1 VKRFS
6 CLAKRGFTLLE
17 LLVSIAVFAITAS
30 IAYAIYDSVFWVV
43 SNVDQGAGFNRR
55 AQVVFEQ
62 MNIDLIGLYK
72 GRSGFLRGNEVEVKN
87 AEEPVLQFTSSAHLV
102 FDPTAMPV
110 SLTTVGYYLRA
121 DQGTRALAL
130 YRSDQPFNFGAGDAV
145 ENRSRM
151 LLLCENVAAFSVTY
165 VDAAGRELKRWQ
177 PRSAGLKTNPEDRF
191 FPALIRVELVLRDGS
206 GGQGKQRTY
215 RSSMQV
221 RPAVLG
227 KTLEIAEPERG

>member
-1 VKRFS
+1 MKRFS
-6 CLAKRGFTLLE
+6 CPAKRGFTLLE

-30 IAYAIYDSVFWVV
+30 IAYAIYDSVFSVV
-43 SNVDQGAGFNRR
+43 SNVDQEARFNRR

-72 GRSGFLRGNEVEVKN
+72 GRSGFLRGNEVEVKD

-110 SLTTVGYYLRA
+110 SLTTVGYHLRP

-130 YRSDQPFNFGAGDAV
+130 YRSDQPFSLGAGDAV

-151 LLLCENVAAFSVTY
+151 LLLCENVAAFSITY
-165 VDAAGRELKRWQ
+165 VDATGRELKRWQ
-177 PRSAGLKTNPEDRF
+177 TRSAGLETSPEDRF
-191 FPALIRVELVLRDGS
+191 FPALIRIELVLREDS
-206 GGQGKQRTY
+206 GEQGKQRTY

-227 KTLEIAEPERG
+227 KSLETREPGRG